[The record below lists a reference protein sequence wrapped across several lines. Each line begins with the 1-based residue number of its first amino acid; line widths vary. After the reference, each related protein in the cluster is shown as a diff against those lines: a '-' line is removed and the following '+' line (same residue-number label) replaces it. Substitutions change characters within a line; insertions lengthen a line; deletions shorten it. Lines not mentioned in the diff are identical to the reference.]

1 MRKLI
6 FLILSFS
13 LFFSSVSYAGLPQAV
28 TSYAVTITNVVKTG
42 VGASANFFFKKAA
55 NDPSFAS
62 PAASVTNKSMATGF
76 IKRFAK
82 FGLLAVGYYAIEQL
96 LDGTDWVMGEG
107 GRITKNKPSINNY
120 AFCPSASFDVLKC
133 FTTPAEY
140 LREATR
146 FQYVNHDG
154 NYYSNISFKG
164 LRSDQPVQ
172 DVSNLVVPYAM
183 ATIEYT
189 YDYSS
194 DSNPKSVTYPNDL
207 GVYVVHAPDTLVEKE
222 ITADELADL
231 IKAAD
236 ADQLAQIIQ
245 PQPNVAPAE
254 DPAYDDLYSPP
265 AADAIPDTHVDPN
278 PNPDPDT
285 GECPTGYTKAGNLCV
300 QDPVTDPETPPN
312 PEGLPAFCSWA
323 SGVCEFMNWVKTEP
337 TEPPDGDGDITVEIP
352 EATMHEPILE
362 RLYINMPAQCPPD
375 PVLEFMNARIPFP
388 MSVFCQF
395 ATMMKPLILLFAYIK
410 GLSIIGTGL
419 S

>member
-76 IKRFAK
+76 LKRFAK
-82 FGLLAVGYYAIEQL
+82 FGLATVGYLVIQKL
-96 LDGTDWVMGEG
+96 LEGTDWVMGEG
-107 GRITKNKPSINNY
+107 GQITRPSPIVNNY
-120 AFCPSASFDVLKC
+120 TFCPTTSFSQTNCYRGASDYLKKY
-133 FTTPAEY
+133 TEG
-140 LREATR
+140 
-146 FQYVNHDG
+146 QYVNNNG
-154 NYYSNISFKG
+154 NIYSNVAFKK
-164 LRSDQPVQ
+164 LESNKPVQ
-172 DVSNLVVPYAM
+172 DVSSLLVPYAPVS
-183 ATIEYT
+183 IEYT
-189 YDYSS
+189 YDYSTVT
-194 DSNPKSVTYPNDL
+194 NPQVTTYPNNINA
-207 GVYVVHAPDTLVEKE
+207 YVVHAPDTYGEE
-222 ITADELADL
+222 IMTADELANMIKNAPVEDL
-231 IKAAD
+231 AT
-236 ADQLAQIIQ
+236 LIQ

-254 DPAYDDLYSPP
+254 DPAYDDLYSSP

-300 QDPVTDPETPPN
+300 QDPVTEPETPPN